1 MPKPTAKPDVRT
13 RRAIVDM
20 LKQQGPREAAQLSAK
35 LGVTAMAVRQHLYDL
50 TEEKLVTYQDE
61 PRPVGRPARV
71 WRLTPAADRLFPD
84 AHAMLTVRLL
94 DAMKQTF
101 GPKGID
107 QLLATRTKQQ
117 FDDYRKRIPAG
128 SLAARVNAL
137 AKIRS
142 EEGYMAEVFAQP
154 DGALLLVENHCPIC
168 SAATECQALCMNEL
182 SLFQRLL
189 GSDAQIART
198 EHILSGAR
206 RCAYRITA
214 KS

>member
-1 MPKPTAKPDVRT
+1 MPKSAKPDVRT
-13 RRAIVDM
+13 RRAIIDV
-20 LKQQGPREAAQLSAK
+20 LKQEGPREAAQLSLK
-35 LGVTAMAVRQHLYDL
+35 LGVTAMAVRQHLYEL

-61 PRPVGRPARV
+61 ARPIGRPARV

-94 DAMKQTF
+94 DAMRQTF

-107 QLLATRTKQQ
+107 QLLTARTKQQ
-117 FDDYRKRIPAG
+117 FDEYRKRIPAG
-128 SLAARVNAL
+128 SLQARVNAL

-142 EEGYMAEVFAQP
+142 EEGYMAEVFPQP
-154 DGALLLVENHCPIC
+154 DGTLLLVENHCPIC
-168 SAATECQALCMNEL
+168 SAATECQALCVNEL

-189 GSDAQIART
+189 GNGVAIERT

-206 RCAYRITA
+206 RCAYRIHSKA
-214 KS
+214 